1 MTRAMTPSVQRLEF
15 DLGRRDFERLRRPP
29 RGRQEA
35 SPHLGGGDQLRRAA
49 GDLVRAGDE
58 LLVPAVLAHH
68 AVGRVSDEEGKT
80 YGRVC
85 ESGFDKWGFWGTR
98 GETHSSCVAPQPT
111 ALEAEMSPSVQREF
125 LA

>member
-1 MTRAMTPSVQRLEF
+1 M
-15 DLGRRDFERLRRPP
+15 
-29 RGRQEA
+29 
-35 SPHLGGGDQLRRAA
+35 
-49 GDLVRAGDE
+49 RAGDE

-68 AVGRVSDEEGKT
+68 PVSRVSDEEEEEGKT
-80 YGRVC
+80 YGRVS
-85 ESGFDKWGFWGTR
+85 ESGFDKWGFWRTR